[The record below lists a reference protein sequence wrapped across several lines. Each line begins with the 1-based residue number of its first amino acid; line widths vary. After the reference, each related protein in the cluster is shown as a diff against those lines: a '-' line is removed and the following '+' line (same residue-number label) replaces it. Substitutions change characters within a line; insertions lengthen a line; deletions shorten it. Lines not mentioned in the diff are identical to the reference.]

1 MSGMAP
7 AQESREQAA
16 KGRASLAEDAAIRF
30 RSPSPDGL
38 VWRRWED
45 GAVVFHPPSG
55 DTLFLD
61 PASALLLEIL
71 ADGSPHTAPSL
82 YAAAAARLSLPV
94 PDAEAEAL
102 ETRVRTLLDRLD
114 RLGLLDRWM
123 P

>member
-1 MSGMAP
+1 
-7 AQESREQAA
+7 
-16 KGRASLAEDAAIRF
+16 
-30 RSPSPDGL
+30 
-38 VWRRWED
+38 
-45 GAVVFHPPSG
+45 VVFHPPSG

-94 PDAEAEAL
+94 PSQDDRSADREPAKAGTPTLVYRLQAVSGPDQEAL
-102 ETRVRTLLDRLD
+102 VTRAQALLDRLD